1 MRINLRSSTHVS
13 PFVKR
18 VIFVAVVFAIFTGL
32 NPAFANYGSIL
43 SIIQGIAFV
52 GIASVFLVLLITAG
66 EFDISIGAN
75 AALSALTPAILVT
88 KQGYSIPIA
97 LLITIAVGASVG
109 LLNGLVVIYGKVPS
123 FIATIAM
130 LFMCKSLATYISE
143 GKGISDFPDLY
154 DGFKETLFGQYFSI
168 LVFIAF
174 IFVGEFILNRTN
186 FGKVIAAVG
195 SNPEAARTA
204 GINANRVKLILFVVT
219 GCGAALAGFLS
230 LVHFNST
237 WFTLGS
243 GWELLAI
250 AGLVIGGTSLFG
262 GRGTVIG
269 LFLGLL
275 LMQVVASGMVAS
287 RIDPWWQTVITG
299 VIVLVSLSVDMKRKK
314 VKTDAT

>member
-1 MRINLRSSTHVS
+1 MRVSLRSSAQLS

-18 VIFVAVVFAIFTGL
+18 VIFVAVVFAIFAGL
-32 NPAFANYGSIL
+32 NPAFANYASIL

-66 EFDISIGAN
+66 EFDISIGAT

-88 KQGYSIPIA
+88 KQGYNIPTA
-97 LLITIAVGASVG
+97 LLITLGVGASVG
-109 LLNGLVVIYGKVPS
+109 LLNGLIVIYGKVPS

-204 GINANRVKLILFVVT
+204 GINANRVKLILFVAT

-230 LVHFNST
+230 LVHFNSA

-314 VKTDAT
+314 VKTDGT

>member
-1 MRINLRSSTHVS
+1 MQLS

-18 VIFVAVVFAIFTGL
+18 VIFVGVVFAIFAGL
-32 NPAFANYGSIL
+32 NPAFANYASIL

-66 EFDISIGAN
+66 EFDISIGAT

-88 KQGYSIPIA
+88 KQGYNIPTA
-97 LLITIAVGASVG
+97 LLITLGVGASVG
-109 LLNGLVVIYGKVPS
+109 LLNGLIVIYGKVPS

-154 DGFKETLFGQYFSI
+154 DGFKQTLFGQYFSI

-204 GINANRVKLILFVVT
+204 GINANRVKLILFVAT

>member
-1 MRINLRSSTHVS
+1 MRVNLRSSTQLS

-18 VIFVAVVFAIFTGL
+18 VIFVAVVFAIFAGL
-32 NPAFANYGSIL
+32 NPAFANYASIL

-66 EFDISIGAN
+66 EFDISIGAT

-88 KQGYSIPIA
+88 KQGYNIPTA
-97 LLITIAVGASVG
+97 LLITLGVGASVG
-109 LLNGLVVIYGKVPS
+109 LLNGLIVIYGKVPS

-154 DGFKETLFGQYFSI
+154 DGFKQTLFGQYFSI
-168 LVFIAF
+168 LVFITF

-204 GINANRVKLILFVVT
+204 GINANRVKLILFVAT

-230 LVHFNST
+230 LVHFNSA

-314 VKTDAT
+314 VKTDGT

>member
-1 MRINLRSSTHVS
+1 MRINLKSSTHLS

-18 VIFVAVVFAIFTGL
+18 VIFVAVVFAIFAGL
-32 NPAFANYGSIL
+32 NPAFANYASIL

-66 EFDISIGAN
+66 EFDISIGAT

-88 KQGYSIPIA
+88 KQGYNIPTA
-97 LLITIAVGASVG
+97 LLITLGVGASVG

-204 GINANRVKLILFVVT
+204 GINANRVKLTLFV
-219 GCGAALAGFLS
+219 LWLDFS
-230 LVHFNST
+230 LWST
-237 WFTLGS
+237 SIAHGS
-243 GWELLAI
+243 H
-250 AGLVIGGTSLFG
+250 
-262 GRGTVIG
+262 
-269 LFLGLL
+269 
-275 LMQVVASGMVAS
+275 
-287 RIDPWWQTVITG
+287 
-299 VIVLVSLSVDMKRKK
+299 
-314 VKTDAT
+314 

>member
-1 MRINLRSSTHVS
+1 MRIYLKSSTHLS

-18 VIFVAVVFAIFTGL
+18 VIFVAVVFAIFAGL
-32 NPAFANYGSIL
+32 NPAFANYASIL

-66 EFDISIGAN
+66 EFDISIGAT

-88 KQGYSIPIA
+88 KQGYNIPTA
-97 LLITIAVGASVG
+97 LLITLGVGASVG

-154 DGFKETLFGQYFSI
+154 DGFKQTLFGQYFSI

-204 GINANRVKLILFVVT
+204 GINANRVKLTLFVAT

-230 LVHFNST
+230 LVHFNSA

>member
-1 MRINLRSSTHVS
+1 MRINLKGFANLS

-18 VIFVAVVFAIFTGL
+18 LIFVAVIFVIFAGL
-32 NPAFANYGSIL
+32 NPAFANYASIL
-43 SIIQGIAFV
+43 SIVQGITFV
-52 GIASVFLVLLITAG
+52 GIASIFLVLLITSG
-66 EFDISIGAN
+66 EFDISIGAT
-75 AALSALTPAILVT
+75 AALSALTSAILVT
-88 KQGYSIPIA
+88 KQGYSMPIA
-97 LLITIAVGASVG
+97 FLISLVAGTLVG
-109 LLNGLVVIYGKVPS
+109 LINGIVVIYGKVPS

-143 GKGISDFPDLY
+143 GKGIADFPDLY
-154 DGFKETLFGQYFSI
+154 EGFKQSLFGQYFSI
-168 LVFIAF
+168 FLFIVM
-174 IFVGEFILNRTN
+174 IIVGEFILNRTN

-204 GINANRVKLILFVVT
+204 GINTNRVKLLLFMAT

-230 LVHFNST
+230 LLHFSSA

-250 AGLVIGGTSLFG
+250 AGMVIGGTSLFG
-262 GRGTVIG
+262 GRGTVTG

-287 RIDPWWQTVITG
+287 HIDPWWQTVITG

>member
-154 DGFKETLFGQYFSI
+154 DGFKQTLFGQYFSI

-204 GINANRVKLILFVVT
+204 GINANRVKLILFVAT

-262 GRGTVIG
+262 GRGTVLG

>member
-1 MRINLRSSTHVS
+1 M
-13 PFVKR
+13 
-18 VIFVAVVFAIFTGL
+18 
-32 NPAFANYGSIL
+32 
-43 SIIQGIAFV
+43 
-52 GIASVFLVLLITAG
+52 
-66 EFDISIGAN
+66 
-75 AALSALTPAILVT
+75 
-88 KQGYSIPIA
+88 A
-97 LLITIAVGASVG
+97 LLITLGIGALVG
-109 LLNGLVVIYGKVPS
+109 LANGLVVIYGKVPS

-130 LFMCKSLATYISE
+130 LFICKSLATYVSE
-143 GKGISDFPDLY
+143 GKGISDFPDIY

-168 LVFIAF
+168 LVFILL

-204 GINANRVKLILFVVT
+204 GINSNRVKMILFIAT

-230 LVHFNST
+230 LVHFNSAY
-237 WFTLGS
+237 FTLGS

-314 VKTDAT
+314 VKVDAT

>member
-1 MRINLRSSTHVS
+1 MRVSLRSSAQLS

-18 VIFVAVVFAIFTGL
+18 VIFVAVVFAIFAGL
-32 NPAFANYGSIL
+32 NPAFANYASIL

-66 EFDISIGAN
+66 EFDISIGAT

-88 KQGYSIPIA
+88 KQGYNIPTA
-97 LLITIAVGASVG
+97 LLITLGVGASVG
-109 LLNGLVVIYGKVPS
+109 LLNGLIVIYGKVPS

-154 DGFKETLFGQYFSI
+154 DGFKQTLFGQYFSI

-204 GINANRVKLILFVVT
+204 GINANRVKLILFVAT

-230 LVHFNST
+230 LVHFNSA

-314 VKTDAT
+314 VKTDGT

>member
-1 MRINLRSSTHVS
+1 MRVNLRSSAQLS

-18 VIFVAVVFAIFTGL
+18 VIFVAVVFAIFAGL
-32 NPAFANYGSIL
+32 NPAFANYASIL

-66 EFDISIGAN
+66 EFDISIGAT

-88 KQGYSIPIA
+88 KQGYNIPTA
-97 LLITIAVGASVG
+97 LLITLGVGASVG
-109 LLNGLVVIYGKVPS
+109 LLNGLIVIYGKVPS

-154 DGFKETLFGQYFSI
+154 DGFKQTLFGQYFSI

-204 GINANRVKLILFVVT
+204 GINANRVKLILFVAT

-230 LVHFNST
+230 LVHFNSA

>member
-1 MRINLRSSTHVS
+1 MRTNLKSFITLS

-18 VIFVAVVFAIFTGL
+18 LIFLVVVFAIFAGL
-32 NPAFANYGSIL
+32 NPAFANYASIL
-43 SIIQGIAFV
+43 SIVQGIAFV

-66 EFDISIGAN
+66 EFDISIGAT
-75 AALSALTPAILVT
+75 AALSALTSAMLVT

-97 LLITIAVGASVG
+97 LSISLGAGILVG
-109 LLNGLVVIYGKVPS
+109 LINGLVVIYGKVPS

-130 LFMCKSLATYISE
+130 LFMCKSLATFISE
-143 GKGISDFPDLY
+143 GKGIADFPDLY
-154 DGFKETLFGQYFSI
+154 EGFKQSLIGQYFSI
-168 LVFIAF
+168 LVFILF
-174 IFVGEFILNRTN
+174 VLVGEFILNRTN

-204 GINANRVKLILFVVT
+204 GINTNRVKLLLFMAT

-230 LVHFNST
+230 LLHFSSA

-262 GRGTVIG
+262 GRGTVTG

-287 RIDPWWQTVITG
+287 SIDPWWQTVITG

>member
-1 MRINLRSSTHVS
+1 MQLS

-18 VIFVAVVFAIFTGL
+18 VIFVGVVFAIFAGL
-32 NPAFANYGSIL
+32 NPAFANYASIL

-66 EFDISIGAN
+66 EFDISIGAT

-88 KQGYSIPIA
+88 KQGYNIPTA
-97 LLITIAVGASVG
+97 LLITLGVGASVG
-109 LLNGLVVIYGKVPS
+109 LLNGLIVIYGKVPS

-204 GINANRVKLILFVVT
+204 GINANRVKLILFVAT

>member
-1 MRINLRSSTHVS
+1 
-13 PFVKR
+13 
-18 VIFVAVVFAIFTGL
+18 
-32 NPAFANYGSIL
+32 
-43 SIIQGIAFV
+43 
-52 GIASVFLVLLITAG
+52 LLITAG

-97 LLITIAVGASVG
+97 LLITIGVGASVG